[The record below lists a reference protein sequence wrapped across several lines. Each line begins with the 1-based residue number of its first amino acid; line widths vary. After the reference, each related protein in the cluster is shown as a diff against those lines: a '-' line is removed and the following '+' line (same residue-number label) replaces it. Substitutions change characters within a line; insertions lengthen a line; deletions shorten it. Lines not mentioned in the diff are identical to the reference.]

1 MPARRFR
8 NSADRRT
15 TALGCKEKLTGR
27 DGSPTRLA
35 RKGASVRRRVL
46 LTDDD
51 ADVCALLTHLLEPVA
66 EVVSVGDAEAALALL
81 GSGAAFDAVI
91 SDFMLPGL
99 DGIEFVARVRRDAA
113 RTRLPILMFS
123 GHGAREIS
131 ARARAAGADAFLDKP
146 FAIAELRAAVTALL
160 TRDAPRA

>member
-1 MPARRFR
+1 M
-8 NSADRRT
+8 
-15 TALGCKEKLTGR
+15 L
-27 DGSPTRLA
+27 
-35 RKGASVRRRVL
+35 V
-46 LTDDD
+46 TDDD
-51 ADVCALLTHLLEPVA
+51 ADVCALLTHVLEPLA

-131 ARARAAGADAFLDKP
+131 ARARAAGADVFLDKP
-146 FAIAELRAAVTALL
+146 FAIAELRAAVMALFA
-160 TRDAPRA
+160 RDASRV